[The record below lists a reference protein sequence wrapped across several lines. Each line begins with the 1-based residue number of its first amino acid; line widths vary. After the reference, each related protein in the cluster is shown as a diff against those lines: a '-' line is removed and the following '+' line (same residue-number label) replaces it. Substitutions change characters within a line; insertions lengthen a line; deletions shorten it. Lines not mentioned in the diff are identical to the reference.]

1 MSKKKI
7 KTNPTSVETTT
18 VVKEE
23 NQLKN
28 FIIIIGI
35 MLITFVSFYYLTVWI
50 KYEKKRYTPVE
61 ETAEIRYDKIL
72 LSNMLDYKGEYFVL
86 AVFEDDEE
94 YLSKISNELGI
105 DIGKILDKVYYTAS
119 MNDSMNSKYVDLD
132 GKSNLMISNINDL
145 KVSKT
150 TLFHINN
157 KKIVKVYEGNDA
169 IFEYLHNNVKV
180 VK

>member
-7 KTNPTSVETTT
+7 KTIPTSVETTT
-18 VVKEE
+18 VVKDE
-23 NQLKN
+23 NQLKS

-61 ETAEIRYDKIL
+61 ENVEIKYDKIL
-72 LSNMLDYKGEYFVL
+72 LGNMLDYKGEYFVL
-86 AVFEDDEE
+86 AVDGNDEE
-94 YLSKISNELGI
+94 YVSRISTELGI
-105 DIGKILDKVYYTAS
+105 DIGKILDKTYYTAS
-119 MNDSMNSKYVDLD
+119 MNDKMNSNYV
-132 GKSNLMISNINDL
+132 GEQSNLMVSSVKDL

-150 TLFHINN
+150 TLFHVNN
-157 KKIVKVYEGNDA
+157 KKIVKAYEGNDA
-169 IFEYLHNNVKV
+169 IFEYLHSNVKV